1 MTDYRTDL
9 RAWSL
14 EQADAVRRRSANE
27 LDWENIAEEIESL
40 GRQQQW
46 ELYNRFV
53 VLTTHLLKWKF
64 QTNRRARSWI
74 VTIGRQRLDIRR
86 QLKQSPSL
94 KSILVEEFEEAYPSA
109 RLQAEKETRLSA
121 NTFPAEPPFT
131 LEQALDPDW
140 LPGPADGQSSTASNG
155 S

>member
-1 MTDYRTDL
+1 MTDYRVDL

-74 VTIGRQRLDIRR
+74 VTIGRRRLDIQR

-94 KSILVEEFEEAYPSA
+94 KAVLLEEFEEAYPSA

-121 NTFPAEPPFT
+121 KTFPNDPPFT
-131 LEQALDPDW
+131 LEQALDVNW
-140 LPGPADGQSSTASNG
+140 LPSPPDDQSSTASNG

>member
-1 MTDYRTDL
+1 MTDYRADIV
-9 RAWSL
+9 AWSR
-14 EQADAVRRRSANE
+14 EQADALQRRSANE

-53 VLTTHLLKWKF
+53 VLLTHLLKVKY
-64 QTNRRARSWI
+64 QAQRRTRSWT
-74 VTIGRQRLDIRR
+74 VTIGRQRLDIGR

-94 KSILVEEFEEAYPSA
+94 KAVLHEEFAEAYPSA

-121 NTFPAEPPFT
+121 KTFPDQPPFT
-131 LEQALDPDW
+131 LDQALHPDW
-140 LPGPADGQSSTASNG
+140 MPETDGDQSSTGSNG